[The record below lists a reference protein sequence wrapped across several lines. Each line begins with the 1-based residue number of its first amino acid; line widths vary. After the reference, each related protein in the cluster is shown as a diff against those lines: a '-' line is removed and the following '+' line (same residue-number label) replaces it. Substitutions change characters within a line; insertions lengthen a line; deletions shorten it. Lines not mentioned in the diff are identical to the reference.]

1 MKRSRTVLMNRL
13 RNPLAP
19 VWVIVLCFSTGQG
32 VVWSVL
38 ALYAVSLG
46 AGMSV
51 IGLLLATYG
60 GTRIFLN
67 LPAGAASQRWGRRR
81 ILLTGSVLVLV
92 GAVVGALALD
102 LTWLFAAVIL
112 QGVGGAM
119 YTTAALASAADLG
132 NPRSRVGD
140 MAGYQ
145 GAILVGSS
153 IGPALGGLVAEF
165 AGFPTTFLIQ
175 GAIMAL
181 ALPALL
187 RFPGPK
193 GTHQPG
199 SKTKAA
205 GPGPGP
211 RLLPA
216 LFSLMSVH
224 FAVFFARLGAT
235 WTLMPLIMVQ
245 KLGYGAGMVGLVITA
260 GAIASLVVLPFAGLA
275 AVRLGRRRLVI
286 VSSTG
291 CLLGLS
297 MLALSLSGGATGLVS
312 VWLSSILLGLA
323 NGFTAPSVTA
333 MVADTVP
340 ADRLGAAMG
349 FVRTVTDAAVIS
361 APLAI
366 GLTVAIPGIGFPGG
380 IAIAALVY
388 AGALGIFVTS
398 SRKQSDR
405 PDYS

>member
-1 MKRSRTVLMNRL
+1 MKRTRTVLMNRL
-13 RNPLAP
+13 RTPMAP
-19 VWVIVLCFSTGQG
+19 VWVVVLCFSIGQG

-81 ILLTGSVLVLV
+81 ILLTGSALVLI
-92 GAVVGALALD
+92 GAVVGALAVD

-119 YTTAALASAADLG
+119 YTTAALASAAELG
-132 NPRSRVGD
+132 KPQSRVGD

-165 AGFPTTFLIQ
+165 AGFPATFLIQ
-175 GAIMAL
+175 GAIMTL
-181 ALPALL
+181 ALPALMRLPGRMGAPL
-187 RFPGPK
+187 R
-193 GTHQPG
+193 G

-205 GPGPGP
+205 APGPEP
-211 RLLPA
+211 RLLQT

-235 WTLMPLIMVQ
+235 WTLTPLIVVQ

-260 GAIASLVVLPFAGLA
+260 GAIASLVVLPFAGPA
-275 AVRLGRRRLVI
+275 AARLGRRRLVI

-291 CLLGLS
+291 CLLGLT
-297 MLALSLSGGATGLVS
+297 MLALSLGGGAMGLVFA
-312 VWLSSILLGLA
+312 WLSSILLGLA

-349 FVRTVTDAAVIS
+349 FLRTVTDAAVIS

-388 AGALGIFVTS
+388 AGALGVFVTS
-398 SRKQSDR
+398 SRKKSER
-405 PDYS
+405 RDY